1 MPRTIWQLQHAKNRF
16 SQVVNQALDQGPQ
29 VITRHGKEVAVLVSK
44 DEFDRLQKSR
54 SGLVAFFRDSP
65 LVGVDLDLSRDQSRP
80 RELLL

>member
-1 MPRTIWQLQHAKNRF
+1 
-16 SQVVNQALDQGPQ
+16 
-29 VITRHGKEVAVLVSK
+29 VSK

-80 RELLL
+80 RELPL